1 MKREI
6 RMRYPFHL
14 SPVALAVGMCC
25 HSGSA
30 SAATLDEMVVTG
42 SRVEESLFELPQAGS
57 VLTREEMEEMIYR
70 TTPEALTHQPGVTVQ
85 KTAHGHGSPFIRGL
99 TGPQVVILVDGVR
112 LNNSTFR
119 FGPNQYLNTIDP
131 GAIERIEVIRGPS
144 SVLYGSDAL
153 GGVINIITRK
163 RRDFEAARDV
173 DAEVGAVYGSA
184 DDEKTGRVSVEGNV
198 ERFGYLANGSYRDFD
213 NLEGGG
219 DIGEQL
225 HTGYEEYHANLALSY
240 KLQGGRVDLVVQQTE
255 QMNVPRTDKFVN
267 DNQSQIFDPQ
277 EHTSVALH
285 WDTRVGSGL
294 ADRLKG
300 SLSYQRQYEVLDR
313 FDIGD
318 TQFRHYEDDVR
329 TTGLNLQADKLMAGS
344 HLLSYGM
351 EYYADDVDS
360 SRVDTEFGVATVKRG
375 NFPDGSEYTRLGLF
389 LQDQIALSARSELTL
404 GVRYDRN
411 ELDTVLVNYGA
422 FNPDYDDISGSI
434 RWSGLITDD
443 TRLFASVSQGFR
455 APSLDDVAV
464 LRETNQD
471 IDAPSPN
478 VESEHSINYE
488 LGIKVNKPRWQGTAT
503 AFWSDLDDLIER
515 GPGTY
520 LGLNFIDDNGN
531 GIQDADELS
540 VNQKFNVG
548 EAKIYGVE
556 LDGSVRVTGAWTAYG
571 NFTWLRGENETDNE
585 PVSRI
590 PPMRAL
596 LGARWQ
602 PAGSAYW
609 VEPFVELVDNQD
621 RLSARD
627 QGDARIPPGGT
638 PGYGTL
644 NLHAG
649 WGDGVQS
656 LNVALNNLGD
666 KAYKTHGSGVFG
678 PGREIKLSYTRRF

>member
-1 MKREI
+1 
-6 RMRYPFHL
+6 MRHSATPG
-14 SPVALAVGMCC
+14 PVALAVGLSCMF
-25 HSGSA
+25 GNA
-30 SAATLDEMVVTG
+30 SAVSLDEIVVTG
-42 SRVEESLFELPQAGS
+42 SRVEETLFDLPQAGS
-57 VLTREEMEEMIYR
+57 VLTREELEDKIYR

-131 GAIERIEVIRGPS
+131 AAIERIEVVRGPG

-163 RRDFEAARDV
+163 RGDFEAVQDV
-173 DAEVGAVYGSA
+173 DAQVGALYGSA
-184 DDEKTGRVSVEGNV
+184 DDEKTGRVSVEGNL
-198 ERFGYLANGSYRDFD
+198 ERFGYWANGSYRDFD

-219 DIGEQL
+219 DIGEQQ

-240 KLQGGRVDLVVQQTE
+240 QLQNGRVDLVVQQTE
-255 QMNVPRTDKFVN
+255 QMNVPRTDKFIN
-267 DNQSQIFDPQ
+267 DNQSQVFDPQ
-277 EHTSVALH
+277 EHSSVALH
-285 WDTRVGSGL
+285 WDSRVDAGF
-294 ADRLKG
+294 ADRLKT

-318 TQFRHYEDDVR
+318 TEFRHYEDDVR
-329 TTGLNLQADKLMAGS
+329 TTGITLQADKLAAS
-344 HLLSYGM
+344 RHLLSYGL
-351 EYYADDVDS
+351 EYYADEVES
-360 SRVDTEFGVATVKRG
+360 SRVDTEFGISTAKRG

-389 LQDQIALSARSELTL
+389 LQDQIALSSRSELTL
-404 GVRYDRN
+404 GIRYDRN
-411 ELDTVLVNYGA
+411 ELDTVLADYGA
-422 FNPDYDDISGSI
+422 FNPDYDDVTGSI

-471 IDAPSPN
+471 IDAPSPE
-478 VESEHSINYE
+478 VESERSIHYE
-488 LGIKVNKPRWQGTAT
+488 LGIKVNKSRWQGTAV
-503 AFWSDLDDLIER
+503 AFWSDLEDLIER

-520 LGLNFIDDNGN
+520 LGLDFIDDNNN
-531 GIQDADELS
+531 GIQDPGELD
-540 VNQKFNVG
+540 VNQKFNIG
-548 EAKIYGVE
+548 KAKIYGIE
-556 LDGSVRVTGAWTAYG
+556 LDGSVRLTDAWTAYG

-609 VEPFVELVDNQD
+609 LEPFVELVDKQD

-649 WGDGVQS
+649 WEDRAQS